1 MAAARTALDQVR
13 GWLTP
18 ILVVTLGYMAK
29 SKLESIDQKIDK
41 ISALEVRVALVEE
54 KQRAN
59 ESTLMDLWYKM
70 YHMPAKKEDEIT
82 LNK

>member
-1 MAAARTALDQVR
+1 MATRTALDQVR

-18 ILVVTLGYMAK
+18 ILLVTLGYLAT

-54 KQRAN
+54 KQRAD
-59 ESTLMDLWYKM
+59 ESTLMDLWQQM
-70 YHMPAKKEDEIT
+70 YHHPAKKEEEIALT
-82 LNK
+82 K